1 MSDENQTEEHT
12 PAQQQKS
19 AIEGGNWKKDLPFSK
34 KLAPLPAKGWKKDF
48 DQFALK
54 QTEKKPKAEKA
65 PPKPLQRKTPLP
77 RPTKPIAQ
85 IGKKKKLRILEEGSE
100 VDLFRGIWMDR
111 LHFCEE
117 CGEEIKG
124 AFLGKSLIK
133 PQCFSHKLPKG
144 MYPKFRLLPENIDLV
159 CSMECHN
166 KNAKSY
172 EDLETRYNM
181 EIEFTALLKEK

>member
-1 MSDENQTEEHT
+1 MSDENQTVEHT

-100 VDLFRGIWMDR
+100 VDLFRRIWNSR
-111 LHFCEE
+111 PHICVE
-117 CGEEIKG
+117 CIAE
-124 AFLGKSLIK
+124 GKSAK
-133 PQCFSHKLPKG
+133 EAEVKG
-144 MYPKFRLLPENIDLV
+144 VFL
-159 CSMECHN
+159 
-166 KNAKSY
+166 
-172 EDLETRYNM
+172 
-181 EIEFTALLKEK
+181 

>member
-1 MSDENQTEEHT
+1 MSDDNQTEEYT
-12 PAQQQKS
+12 PAKQQKS

-100 VDLFRGIWMDR
+100 VELFRRIWNSR
-111 LHFCEE
+111 PHICVE
-117 CGEEIKG
+117 CIAE
-124 AFLGKSLIK
+124 GKSAK
-133 PQCFSHKLPKG
+133 EAEVKG
-144 MYPKFRLLPENIDLV
+144 VFL
-159 CSMECHN
+159 
-166 KNAKSY
+166 
-172 EDLETRYNM
+172 
-181 EIEFTALLKEK
+181 